1 VISESIC
8 PANSTKQINESQISE
23 RCPRVTPF
31 LPVTDFLSYAAK
43 PEVFLIWTSLLKTA
57 GLLAVILGFVSYTV
71 YAERK
76 VCAFIQDRVGPNR
89 VGLPLTLLGLKR
101 DIPLFGLG
109 QPIADALKLLLKENF
124 IPNSVNKFY
133 YYIAPK
139 LTMIPPILV
148 LAVLPFGSSLFGVP
162 MVIADINVGVL
173 YVFAVSSLG
182 VYGIVLAGWA
192 SNSKYPFLGGIRSSS
207 QMISYEL
214 ALGLSV
220 IPVFLL
226 CGTLSLPEIVLW
238 QREQG
243 WLIAPWWPK
252 GFSVQQIA
260 SADWHGMLASFAAG
274 FSLQRILIWIPMLL
288 SFLVFLVAMFAET
301 NRLPFDLPEAEQ
313 ELVGGYHT
321 EYSSMGFALFFLGE
335 YAAMIAGSGVIV
347 TLFLGGWS
355 LPLVPDGS
363 STSFFN
369 LAFVPAWL
377 ASLIWGLVS
386 IGIFFAKVS
395 LMLFVF
401 IWVRWT
407 LPRFRYDQLMK
418 LGWYFFFELALLNI
432 FITAFVLAYVKI

>member
-1 VISESIC
+1 MEM
-8 PANSTKQINESQISE
+8 
-23 RCPRVTPF
+23 
-31 LPVTDFLSYAAK
+31 LSVLFV
-43 PEVFLIWTSLLKTA
+43 PEVFLVWTSLAKTL
-57 GLLAVILGFVSYTV
+57 GLLAVILGLVSYTV

-76 VCAFIQDRVGPNR
+76 VCALIQDRVGPNR
-89 VGLPLTLLGLKR
+89 VGIPLTLFGLKK
-101 DIPLFGLG
+101 DMPFLGLG
-109 QPIADALKLLLKENF
+109 QPIADAVKLVLKENF
-124 IPNSVNKFY
+124 IPASVNKFY

-139 LTMIPPILV
+139 LAMVPPILV
-148 LAVLPFGSSLFGVP
+148 LAVLPFGSELFGVP
-162 MVIADINVGVL
+162 MVIADLNIGVL

-220 IPVFLL
+220 IPVFML
-226 CGTLSLPEIVLW
+226 CGTLNLPAIVSW
-238 QREQG
+238 QVENG

-252 GFSVQQIA
+252 GL
-260 SADWHGMLASFAAG
+260 DWQMILSGDWKAVEATCAAG
-274 FSLQRILIWIPMLL
+274 FSWQRVALWIPMLI
-288 SFLVFLVAMFAET
+288 SFFVFLVAMFAET

-321 EYSSMGFALFFLGE
+321 EYSGMGFALFFLGE

-363 STSFFN
+363 LPAGVSVT
-369 LAFVPAWL
+369 LANVAAWL
-377 ASLIWGLVS
+377 PSALFGLVN
-386 IGIFFAKVS
+386 IGVFFAKVCA
-395 LMLFVF
+395 LLFLF

-418 LGWYFFFELALLNI
+418 LGWYFFFELALVNI
-432 FITAFVLAYVKI
+432 FIAAFVLAYIR

>member
-1 VISESIC
+1 M
-8 PANSTKQINESQISE
+8 
-23 RCPRVTPF
+23 
-31 LPVTDFLSYAAK
+31 DMLSVLFV
-43 PEVFLIWTSLLKTA
+43 PEVFLVWTSLAKTL
-57 GLLAVILGFVSYTV
+57 GLLAVILGLVSYTV

-76 VCAFIQDRVGPNR
+76 VCALIQDRVGPNR
-89 VGLPLTLLGLKR
+89 VGVPLTLLGMKKDL
-101 DIPLFGLG
+101 PFLGLG
-109 QPIADALKLLLKENF
+109 QPIADAMKLVLKENF
-124 IPNSVNKFY
+124 IPASVNKFY

-139 LTMIPPILV
+139 LAMVPPILV
-148 LAVLPFGSSLFGVP
+148 LAVLPFGSKLFGVP
-162 MVIADINVGVL
+162 MVIADINIGVL

-220 IPVFLL
+220 IPVFMI
-226 CGTLSLPEIVLW
+226 CGTLNLPAIVNW
-238 QREQG
+238 QVQNG

-252 GFSVQQIA
+252 GL
-260 SADWHGMLASFAAG
+260 DWHMILSGNWAAVEAAFIAG
-274 FSLQRILIWIPMLL
+274 FSWQRIALWIPMLI
-288 SFLVFLVAMFAET
+288 SFFVFLVAMFAET

-321 EYSSMGFALFFLGE
+321 EYSGMGFALFFLGE

-363 STSFFN
+363 LPGLPGVLFG
-369 LAFVPAWL
+369 
-377 ASLIWGLVS
+377 LIN
-386 IGIFFAKVS
+386 IGVFFAKICA
-395 LMLFVF
+395 LLFLF

-418 LGWYFFFELALLNI
+418 LGWYFFFELALVNI
-432 FITAFVLAYVKI
+432 FIAAFVMAYIR